1 MVSTWPRGPNGAI
14 TLPFQ
19 RTSMPPAL
27 PTFMVARSRPVSVF
41 DSLGCKMPEKISLP
55 SLLIDS

>member
-1 MVSTWPRGPNGAI
+1 MVSTWPRVPSGAR

-27 PTFMVARSRPVSVF
+27 PTRIVARSRPVSVF
-41 DSLGCKMPEKISLP
+41 DCWAAGCRE
-55 SLLIDS
+55 DFFAATADR